1 MSSPAAAQGPNL
13 QERGISREAMLVGV
27 ALILMLEV
35 GLFCWSFGK
44 FFCGDSL
51 FYLWYRVETPA
62 QVFRILT
69 HPDHLHSY
77 RPLTYIFFSSL
88 LFPAFKLDP
97 LGYHV
102 VVLCVHL
109 VVSLLFFRLLR
120 EVVKAP
126 AAALAGML
134 WFGVHSVNFYIT
146 YDASFLPDF
155 MHGLFCAAALLCYAL
170 HWRSGKRS
178 WLAAGLISFLL
189 ALLSKE
195 SSVVLPVGVVA
206 IDLLLRTRPCPEPGA
221 VEPGAQVSGSG
232 SERPWWRPSLSTLPF
247 FALALIYLGWTLYIK
262 RGEIYPSGGS
272 TEPYAL
278 TLAWPVMALKLR
290 YVAWSGNLPIMF
302 ARRGWLPYAAIVAM
316 ASALLWIVRLA
327 ARTARPIRRNL
338 LACAAWAFAGLLPVL
353 FINQLPMKHNLYLPV
368 LSCAVGLALM
378 IDRALSESGSLPRG
392 WVLFPA
398 GLVLGTA
405 LLMPGEL
412 KYSWVGEASDIAE
425 SSLDMM
431 KREHPALP
439 SGALLYLLPTQVRGV
454 SSWYFQDGALFK
466 LFYGDRSLKMR
477 FADQGAS
484 LPVDFA
490 TRPDVLI
497 SRLHDRRLWDVT
509 YRYKRDVLDRGSYRL
524 IEHLASARLESSL
537 QWAPSALPDGKN
549 HVTVRPYGRDERSRL
564 ALIQLPGSRIYFD
577 LPPIPPD
584 AVLQLGASLGGPL
597 RSFARGRVFFQDEG
611 GSSVVAVVTLDA
623 EPDAQHW
630 WDWEVAL
637 GRLAGRK
644 GTLILETERDQDD
657 DWLLWSRL
665 RIIQRS
671 NPFYRELSE
680 DIAEPNMPRSFR
692 LLEMFDRAEVSFDRT
707 EVYPDYSKFGTPTGG
722 PAFLYGAR
730 GIGPPRYALVMIAGT
745 SMRFPLP
752 TLPPG
757 SALEVAAADMG
768 KLGDGVRGQIFIE
781 DGASGAAAATA
792 VTAAE
797 QVSVDARQREEIF
810 NELLPARARE
820 WVSRKIPLDKW
831 VGANVNLVLKAS
843 SGPRRETIGD
853 WCAWARLRIVTKESR
868 GD

>member
-1 MSSPAAAQGPNL
+1 MSSPVVAQGPRL
-13 QERGISREAMLVGV
+13 QVRGISREAMLIGI
-27 ALILMLEV
+27 ALVLMLEV

-69 HPDHLHSY
+69 RPDHLHSY
-77 RPLTYIFFSSL
+77 RPLTYLFFSSL
-88 LFPAFKLDP
+88 LFPVFKLEP

-120 EVVKAP
+120 ELVKAP

-170 HWRSGKRS
+170 HWRSGRRS
-178 WLAAGLISFLL
+178 WLAASLISFLL
-189 ALLSKE
+189 ALLSKD
-195 SSVVLPVGVVA
+195 SSVVLPVGVVVV
-206 IDLLLRTRPCPEPGA
+206 DLLLRTRSRPEPGA
-221 VEPGAQVSGSG
+221 VEPGAQASGSG
-232 SERPWWRPSLSTLPF
+232 PGRAWWQPSLSTLPF
-247 FALALIYLGWTLYIK
+247 FALALVYLGWTLYIK
-262 RGEIYPSGGS
+262 HGDIYPSGSS

-278 TLAWPVMALKLR
+278 TLARPVILLKLR
-290 YVAWSGNLPIMF
+290 YLAWFGNLPTMF

-316 ASALLWIVRLA
+316 APALLWIVRLA
-327 ARTARPIRRNL
+327 VRTARGIRRDL
-338 LACAAWAFAGLLPVL
+338 LACAAWAIAGLLPVL
-353 FINQLPMKHNLYLPV
+353 FINQMPMKHNLYLPV

-378 IDRALSESGSLPRG
+378 VDRALSESVVLPRG
-392 WVLFPA
+392 WVLLPA

-405 LLMPGEL
+405 LLVPGEL

-425 SSLDMM
+425 NSLEVM

-439 SGALLYLLPTQVRGV
+439 GGALLYLLPTQVRGI

-466 LFYGDRSLKMR
+466 LFYRDRSLRMR

-484 LPVDFA
+484 LPADFA

-497 SRLHDRRLWDVT
+497 LRLHDRRLWDVT
-509 YRYKRDVLDRGSYRL
+509 YRYKRDALDRASYRL
-524 IEHLASARLESSL
+524 IDDIARARVETPLR
-537 QWAPSALPDGKN
+537 WDPSALPDGKD
-549 HVTVRPYGRDERSRL
+549 VVAVRPYGRDERSRL

-584 AVLQLGASLGGPL
+584 AVLQLGASLGGAL
-597 RSFARGRVFFQDEG
+597 RSSACSRIFFQDAQGTELLG
-611 GSSVVAVVTLDA
+611 LVALDV
-623 EPDAQHW
+623 DADAGHW
-630 WDWEVAL
+630 RDWEVDL
-637 GRLAGRK
+637 QKLAGRQ
-644 GTLILETERDQDD
+644 GALILETEPDPGN
-657 DWLLWSRL
+657 DWMLWSRL
-665 RIIQRS
+665 RIIQRT
-671 NPFYRELSE
+671 NPFYRELAA
-680 DIAEPNMPRSFR
+680 DIPEQQLQRSLR
-692 LLEMFDRAEVSFDRT
+692 LLELFDEAEITFDRT
-707 EVYPDYSKFGTPTGG
+707 ETYPDYARFSTPTGR

-730 GIGPPRYALVMIAGT
+730 GMNPPRYSLVTIAGT
-745 SMRFPLP
+745 SVRFRLPPLF
-752 TLPPG
+752 PG
-757 SALEVAAADMG
+757 SALEIAVADIG
-768 KLGDGVRGQIFIE
+768 GLGDGVRGQIFIE
-781 DGASGAAAATA
+781 ESGREAATPA
-792 VTAAE
+792 ALPTAG
-797 QVSVDARQREEIF
+797 QVFMGARRREEVF
-810 NELLPARARE
+810 DELLPPRARE

-831 VGANVNLVLKAS
+831 AGANVNVVLQAS

-853 WCAWARLRIVTKESR
+853 WCAWTRLRIVTKESR

>member
-1 MSSPAAAQGPNL
+1 MSSPVVAQGPTL
-13 QERGISREAMLVGV
+13 QVRGISREAMLIGV
-27 ALILMLEV
+27 ALVLLLEV

-62 QVFRILT
+62 QVLRILT
-69 HPDHLHSY
+69 RPDHLHTY
-77 RPLTYIFFSSL
+77 RPLTYLFFSSL
-88 LFPAFKLDP
+88 LFPVFKLEP

-109 VVSLLFFRLLR
+109 VVSLLFFGLLR
-120 EVVKAP
+120 ELVKAP

-134 WFGVHSVNFYIT
+134 WFGVHSLNFYIT

-170 HWRSGKRS
+170 HWRSGRRS

-195 SSVVLPVGVVA
+195 SSVVLPVGVVVV
-206 IDLLLRTRPCPEPGA
+206 DLLLRTRSRPEPGA

-232 SERPWWRPSLSTLPF
+232 PGRPWWQPSLSTLPF
-247 FALALIYLGWTLYIK
+247 FALALVYLGWTLYIK
-262 RGEIYPSGGS
+262 HGDIYPSGSS

-278 TLAWPVMALKLR
+278 TLAWPVMVQKLR
-290 YVAWSGNLPIMF
+290 YLAWFGNLPTMF
-302 ARRGWLPYAAIVAM
+302 GRRGWFPSAAIVAM
-316 ASALLWIVRLA
+316 APALWWVVRLA
-327 ARTARPIRRNL
+327 ARTARGIRRDL
-338 LACAAWAFAGLLPVL
+338 LACAAWTMAGLLPVL

-378 IDRALSESGSLPRG
+378 VDRALSESGGLPRG
-392 WVLFPA
+392 WVLLPA

-405 LLMPGEL
+405 FLMPGEL

-425 SSLDMM
+425 NSLEMM

-439 SGALLYLLPTQVRGV
+439 GGALLYLLPTQVQGT

-466 LFYGDRSLKMR
+466 LFYRDRSLGMR

-484 LPVDFA
+484 LPADFA

-497 SRLHDRRLWDVT
+497 LRLHDRRLWDVT
-509 YRYKRDVLDRGSYRL
+509 HRYKRDVLDRDSYRL
-524 IEHLASARLESSL
+524 IEHIAGARLESSL
-537 QWAPSALPDGKN
+537 KWAPSALPNGKN
-549 HVTVRPYGRDERSRL
+549 QVTVRPYGRDERSRL

-584 AVLQLGASLGGPL
+584 AVLQLGASLGGAL
-597 RSFARGRVFFQDEG
+597 RSSACGRVFFQDAQGAELL
-611 GSSVVAVVTLDA
+611 ALLTLDVDG
-623 EPDAQHW
+623 DAAHW
-630 WDWEVAL
+630 RDWEVDL
-637 GRLAGRK
+637 QKLAGRQ
-644 GTLILETERDQDD
+644 GALILETEPDPGN
-657 DWLLWSRL
+657 DWMLWSRL

-680 DIAEPNMPRSFR
+680 DIAGAQLPPSFR
-692 LLEMFDRAEVSFDRT
+692 LLELFDQAEISFDRT
-707 EVYPDYSKFGTPTGG
+707 ETYPDYSNFATPTGR
-722 PAFLYGAR
+722 PAFLHGAR
-730 GIGPPRYALVMIAGT
+730 GISPPRHALVMIAGT
-745 SMRFPLP
+745 TVRFPLP
-752 TLPPG
+752 TLRPG
-757 SALEVAAADMG
+757 SALEVAAADLG

-781 DGASGAAAATA
+781 DGARESATPTA
-792 VTAAE
+792 VTTAE
-797 QVSVDARQREEIF
+797 HVPVDARKREEVF
-810 NELLPARARE
+810 DELLPARARE

-831 VGANVNLVLKAS
+831 VGVNVNLVLKAS

>member
-1 MSSPAAAQGPNL
+1 MSSPVVAEGPNP

-51 FYLWYRVETPA
+51 FCLWYRVETPA

-69 HPDHLHSY
+69 RPDHLHSY

-88 LFPAFKLDP
+88 LFPVFKLDP

-109 VVSLLFFRLLR
+109 VISLLFFRLLR
-120 EVVKAP
+120 ELVKAP

-170 HWRSGKRS
+170 HWRSGRRS

-195 SSVVLPVGVVA
+195 SSVVLPVGVVV
-206 IDLLLRTRPCPEPGA
+206 IDLLLWMRPRPEPGV
-221 VEPGAQVSGSG
+221 VESGAQASGSG
-232 SERPWWRPSLSTLPF
+232 PERPWWQPSLSALPF

-272 TEPYAL
+272 MEPYAL
-278 TLAWPVMALKLR
+278 TLAWPVMAQKLR
-290 YVAWSGNLPIMF
+290 YLAWFANLPTMF
-302 ARRGWLPYAAIVAM
+302 ARRGWFPYAAIVAM
-316 ASALLWIVRLA
+316 APALFWIVRLA
-327 ARTARPIRRNL
+327 ARTARPIRRDL
-338 LACAAWAFAGLLPVL
+338 LACAVWAAAGLLPVL
-353 FINQLPMKHNLYLPV
+353 FINQMPMKHNLYLPV

-378 IDRALSESGSLPRG
+378 VDRALSKSGGLPRG
-392 WVLFPA
+392 WVLLPA

-405 LLMPGEL
+405 FLIPGEL
-412 KYSWVGEASDIAE
+412 KYSWVGEASDVAE

-439 SGALLYLLPTQVRGV
+439 GGALLYLLPTQVRGV

-466 LFYGDRSLKMR
+466 LFYGDRSVKMR

-484 LPVDFA
+484 LPADFA
-490 TRPDVLI
+490 TRPDVFI
-497 SRLHDRRLWDVT
+497 FRLHDRRLWEIT
-509 YRYKRDVLDRGSYRL
+509 HRYKRDVLDRDSYRL
-524 IEHLASARLESSL
+524 IEHIASARLDSSL
-537 QWAPSALPDGKN
+537 NWAPSALPDGKN

-577 LPPIPPD
+577 LPTIPSD
-584 AVLQLGASLGGPL
+584 AVLQLGASLGGAL
-597 RSFARGRVFFQDEG
+597 RSFARSKVLFQDEA
-611 GSSVVAVVTLDA
+611 STRVVAAVTLDA

-630 WDWEVAL
+630 WDWEVDL
-637 GRLAGRK
+637 GRLAGRQ
-644 GTLILETERDQDD
+644 GALILETERDQDN
-657 DWLLWSRL
+657 DWMLWSRL
-665 RIIQRS
+665 RIIQRG

-680 DIAEPNMPRSFR
+680 DIAEPNMSRRFR
-692 LLEMFDRAEVSFDRT
+692 LLEMFDRAEISFDRT
-707 EVYPDYSKFGTPTGG
+707 ETYPDYSNFATPTGG
-722 PAFLYGAR
+722 PAFLHGAR
-730 GIGPPRYALVMIAGT
+730 GIKPPRYSLVMIAGT
-745 SMRFPLP
+745 TVRFPLP

-757 SALEVAAADMG
+757 SALEVAAADLG

-781 DGASGAAAATA
+781 DGARGTAPPTA

-797 QVSVDARQREEIF
+797 QVPVDARKREEVF

-820 WVSRKIPLDKW
+820 WVNRRIPLDKW
-831 VGANVNLVLKAS
+831 AGANVSLVLKAS

>member
-1 MSSPAAAQGPNL
+1 MSSPVVAQGPNP
-13 QERGISREAMLVGV
+13 QGRGISREAMLIGV
-27 ALILMLEV
+27 ALVLMLEV

-88 LFPAFKLDP
+88 LFPVFKLDP

-109 VVSLLFFRLLR
+109 AVSLLFFRLLR
-120 EVVKAP
+120 ELVKAP

-170 HWRSGKRS
+170 HWRSGRRS

-195 SSVVLPVGVVA
+195 SSVVLPAGVMV
-206 IDLLLRTRPCPEPGA
+206 IDLLLRMRPRPEPGA
-221 VEPGAQVSGSG
+221 VEPGQVSGSG

-262 RGEIYPSGGS
+262 RGEIYPSGSS

-278 TLAWPVMALKLR
+278 TLAWPVMVQKLR
-290 YVAWSGNLPIMF
+290 YLAWFANLPTMF
-302 ARRGWLPYAAIVAM
+302 ARRGWFPYAAIVAM
-316 ASALLWIVRLA
+316 APALWWVVRLT

-353 FINQLPMKHNLYLPV
+353 FINQFPMKHNLYLPV

-378 IDRALSESGSLPRG
+378 VDRAVLECGSLPRG

-398 GLVLGTA
+398 GLVLGAA

-425 SSLDMM
+425 NSLDMM

-497 SRLHDRRLWDVT
+497 LRLHDRRLWEIT
-509 YRYKRDVLDRGSYRL
+509 HRYKRDVLDRDSYRL

-537 QWAPSALPDGKN
+537 QWAPSALPDGKD
-549 HVTVRPYGRDERSRL
+549 HISVRPYGRDERSRL

-584 AVLQLGASLGGPL
+584 AVLQLGASLGGAL
-597 RSFARGRVFFQDEG
+597 RSSACSRIFFQDARGTELL
-611 GSSVVAVVTLDA
+611 ALVTLDV
-623 EPDAQHW
+623 DADAAHW
-630 WDWEVAL
+630 RDWEVDL
-637 GRLAGRK
+637 QKLAGRQ
-644 GTLILETERDQDD
+644 GALILETERDAGN
-657 DWLLWSRL
+657 DWMLWSRM

-671 NPFYRELSE
+671 NPFYRELAA
-680 DIAEPNMPRSFR
+680 DIAGAQLPPSFR
-692 LLEMFDRAEVSFDRT
+692 LLELFDQAEISFDRT
-707 EVYPDYSKFGTPTGG
+707 EVYPDYSTFGTPTGG
-722 PAFLYGAR
+722 PAFLRGAR
-730 GIGPPRYALVMIAGT
+730 GITPPRYALVMIAGT
-745 SMRFPLP
+745 TVRLRLP
-752 TLPPG
+752 TPPPG
-757 SALEVAAADMG
+757 SALEVAAANLG
-768 KLGDGVRGQIFIE
+768 ELGDGVRGQIFIE
-781 DGASGAAAATA
+781 DGARGAAAPTA

-797 QVSVDARQREEIF
+797 QVPVDARKRDEVF
-810 NELLPARARE
+810 NELLPAHARE

-843 SGPRRETIGD
+843 SGPRRETVGD